1 MSLRDGPF
9 GDLKTPLRWTAG
21 LALIAALGLTIF
33 VVSESARAGWAGV
46 AQARR
51 AAASAAGSAGEVLSA
66 PVRWAGE
73 ASGSVHAYLMAG
85 SQNRALRAELVQ
97 AESWRDKAVELAEVN
112 ARYRA
117 LLGVKTDPP
126 IPMVFARTVLDAR
139 GPFNNT
145 RLADVGSL
153 RGVEEGN
160 PVLSEHGLVGR
171 VMAVAPSVSRIL
183 LLTDV
188 ESKVPVLFPRTNARA
203 ILTGDGGPNPRL
215 DYVRSHDPLHNGDLV
230 LTSGDGGVFPRGV
243 PVGVAFQGYDG
254 SWRVALDS
262 DAAPIDFVQILLFK
276 SFAQLIPPAG
286 LAPGPM
292 PSTATEA
299 PSPPDAI
306 ASGLPGGSPGAAAP
320 KTPTAPANAKAA
332 KPQGASPKQALSAK
346 SATNKAPKPP
356 TKTIA
361 KSAKPATKAKAHPA
375 PTSLKPASKTGPR
388 SKSKAGSKS
397 ARKSVPKT
405 APRGGDEAK
414 LQASTAGADA
424 GEGP

>member
-21 LALIAALGLTIF
+21 LALIAAVGLTIF
-33 VVSESARAGWAGV
+33 VASESARTGWAGV

-51 AAASAAGSAGEVLSA
+51 AAASAAGSAGQVLSA

-73 ASGSVHAYLMAG
+73 ASGAVHAYLMAG

-97 AESWRDKAVELAEVN
+97 AEAWRDKAVELAEVN

-126 IPMVFARTVLDAR
+126 VPMVFARTVLDAR

-145 RLADVGSL
+145 RLADIGSL

-183 LLTDV
+183 LLSDV
-188 ESKVPVLFPRTNARA
+188 ESKVPVLSPRTNARA

-215 DYVRSHDPLHNGDLV
+215 DYVRSHNSLHNGDLV
-230 LTSGDGGVFPRGV
+230 LTSGDGGVFPRGL

-286 LAPGPM
+286 LGPGPM

-299 PSPPDAI
+299 PSPPDEFAP
-306 ASGLPGGSPGAAAP
+306 GLPGASPGAAVP
-320 KTPTAPANAKAA
+320 KAPAAAPNAKAA
-332 KPQGASPKQALSAK
+332 KPTGASHKQALPARSAG
-346 SATNKAPKPP
+346 NKAAKPP
-356 TKTIA
+356 TKSKAESAKAATKEKTHHA
-361 KSAKPATKAKAHPA
+361 ATSPKSA
-375 PTSLKPASKTGPR
+375 SMG
-388 SKSKAGSKS
+388 G
-397 ARKSVPKT
+397 PKT
-405 APRGGDEAK
+405 ALKSGPKAGPKAADEAK
-414 LQASTAGADA
+414 LEALIAGADP
-424 GEGP
+424 GEGR